1 MRTTCALALL
11 ATTAVLVA
19 GCGGASGEGATA
31 TPSAASQVASSAA
44 PSNEVSA
51 PAPAAVP
58 AELSFTAKTVGDQ
71 EFSGRTLAGKP
82 VVFWFWAPWCP
93 TCEREAPEVA
103 KAARANPEATFV
115 GVAAL
120 AQESAMQEFVDK
132 YDLGFFT
139 NIADVDGAVW
149 QRFGVTAQPAFAF
162 VGADGSV
169 DVVRG
174 TLGEPALNTR
184 ISTLVGS

>member
-1 MRTTCALALL
+1 MRIRYALALL
-11 ATTAVLVA
+11 GIAVASVA
-19 GCGGASGEGATA
+19 GCGGGDVASVTS
-31 TPSAASQVASSAA
+31 SAAASSSPSEAVASSAA
-44 PSNEVSA
+44 
-51 PAPAAVP
+51 AAVP
-58 AELSFTAKTVGDQ
+58 AELDFTAKTVGGQ
-71 EFSGRTLAGKP
+71 EFSGQTLAGKP

-93 TCEREAPEVA
+93 TCQREAPEVA
-103 KAARANPEATFV
+103 GAARANPEVTFV

-120 AQESAMQEFVDK
+120 DQESAMQEFIDK

-162 VGADGSV
+162 VNANGAV

-174 TLGEPALNTR
+174 TLGEPALGTR
-184 ISTLVGS
+184 ISTLLNPDG